1 MFFLPKTNPL
11 HEHLSASSVNVPDI
25 LDKLSRGGFTGYV
38 HHTAPRFDAYCIF
51 SLGKLICA
59 VSTANAK
66 DHTGLEALSL
76 MFEKLLGPEGEISI
90 YRLSAD
96 LSMCAH
102 ALVVGTR
109 LFNGD
114 EVRQVNMKEVLARL
128 KNQRLNGVVLF
139 FAIQRHAMIFY
150 KDGQPIGFYHDGA
163 STINASPE
171 ESRKVA
177 ALPGAKLFIYSTKS
191 IEELMLY
198 DLLQL
203 VNLDKLWSAAEARY
217 AATRRTVGAD
227 KELTE
232 KPGVPQNDILTGL
245 SADLREVAMAYL
257 SKEGGVMIEQQLEMA
272 GGCTILTDST
282 SVSKLLE
289 KIRMEALK
297 IDSHAR
303 IDEMIELM
311 KSEITGRLAI

>member
-1 MFFLPKTNPL
+1 MYFLPKTNPL
-11 HEHLSASSVNVPDI
+11 QERLSASAVNVPDI
-25 LDKLSRGGFTGYV
+25 LDKLSKGGFSGYV

-66 DHTGLEALSL
+66 DRTGMEALSL
-76 MFEKLLGPEGEISI
+76 MFEQVLNSEGEISI

-102 ALVVGTR
+102 ALVLGTR

-128 KNQRLNGVVLF
+128 KNQGFNGVVLF
-139 FAIQRHAMIFY
+139 SATQRHAIIFY
-150 KDGQPIGFYHDGA
+150 KGGQPIGFYHNGA
-163 STINASPE
+163 STINTSPE

-177 ALPGAKLFIYSTKS
+177 ALPGAKLFIYSTKP

-217 AATRRTVGAD
+217 SATRRTVETGT
-227 KELTE
+227 ELIV
-232 KPGVPQNDILTGL
+232 KDSVLQNEILTGL

-272 GGCTILTDST
+272 GGSSILTDINR
-282 SVSKLLE
+282 VSEWLE
-289 KIRMEALK
+289 KIRQEALK

-303 IDEMIELM
+303 IDEMIDLM
-311 KSEITGRLAI
+311 KSEITGRLAV